1 MFYRCYIIYQHLSC
15 GQCKC
20 FNAVN
25 SSRPDSRP
33 DSAAIPHFLAVF
45 VISEITANSG
55 EKEQPRRNNPVSCKR
70 RATLMSIIQRTL
82 EFLFLLCFKANLKL
96 LVAEAQS
103 FSTRTQRSETD
114 LRLGFSLGTGK
125 RRLSLLNSSRCHP
138 GWTTEGFCID
148 VGFT

>member
-15 GQCKC
+15 GQYKC

-25 SSRPDSRP
+25 GSSPDSRP

-45 VISEITANSG
+45 VISEITANTG
-55 EKEQPRRNNPVSCKR
+55 EKEQPWEEQSRVSCKR

-82 EFLFLLCFKANLKL
+82 EFLFLLCFKANLEL

-103 FSTRTQRSETD
+103 FSTRTQSSETD
-114 LRLGFSLGTGK
+114 LRLGFSLGIGK
-125 RRLSLLNSSRCHP
+125 RRLSLLNSSHCHP
-138 GWTTEGFCID
+138 G
-148 VGFT
+148 

>member
-15 GQCKC
+15 GQYKC

-55 EKEQPRRNNPVSCKR
+55 EKEQPQEEQSKVPEFPVKGGQ
-70 RATLMSIIQRTL
+70 L
-82 EFLFLLCFKANLKL
+82 
-96 LVAEAQS
+96 
-103 FSTRTQRSETD
+103 
-114 LRLGFSLGTGK
+114 
-125 RRLSLLNSSRCHP
+125 
-138 GWTTEGFCID
+138 
-148 VGFT
+148 